1 MRLLRHSRSPGQQA
15 EEQRP
20 RHPTRRLPYLG
31 CRTPPPRACYGEMG
45 ILPYVGGGKGGDHRG
60 AISGHAYRHF
70 AIRWCRASFSHHS
83 PPRVYPHHARE
94 ADRPCGACCCV
105 ADPSG
110 SLRWPDRV
118 TRVRRAEI
126 AGLIAHGAICLFQP
140 GDHGQQ
146 HGRMQRAG
154 LRMSALVLGP
164 WNLQQRRV
172 SVLPGLH
179 VL

>member
-31 CRTPPPRACYGEMG
+31 CRTPPPPSLLWRNGNPTVCRGGE
-45 ILPYVGGGKGGDHRG
+45 GGDHRG
-60 AISGHAYRHF
+60 RFLARLPAL

-83 PPRVYPHHARE
+83 PPRVCPHRARE